1 MSASGVSGDGANG
14 TAWTPTR
21 EEALRRLE
29 AFVPRAGRAY
39 AATRNEDRG
48 PGDRSNVSALSP
60 YVSYRLL
67 HEREI
72 VAAVL
77 EEHAPRAA
85 EKFVQEVCWRT
96 YWKGWLEMR
105 PGVWSDYVQS
115 VALQHQRFQHDD
127 RYRRALAGETGIDC
141 FDAWREE
148 LRDEGYL
155 HNHARMWFAS
165 IWIHTLELPWPLGAA
180 LFHRELLD
188 ADSASN
194 TLSWRWV
201 AGLQTR
207 GKAYLAIS
215 GNIARYSAGRFPSTP
230 GLADLPMPLD
240 EAPYGRDP
248 LEALAGR
255 AEGDV
260 LLLHSEMLAPEPAGL
275 DPAGYDRVVIF
286 DGLERGPGFEAAA
299 PVTTFA
305 AGATANALSR
315 IEAVTGRA
323 PARLRALDL
332 PALSEIGIEAGS
344 SIVAFRP
351 CVGFLAALFARLK
364 SDWEA
369 AGGLWTELRSSWD
382 AAFFPEATA
391 GFFRLKKS
399 IPVVLS
405 RLGLV

>member
-1 MSASGVSGDGANG
+1 MKPSDGNG
-14 TAWTPTR
+14 TVWVPTR

-48 PGDRSNVSALSP
+48 PADRGNVSGLSP
-60 YVSYRLL
+60 YVSCRLL

-77 EEHAPRAA
+77 EEHSPRAA

-105 PGVWSDYVQS
+105 PGVWSDYVAA
-115 VALQHQRFQHDD
+115 VALQHERFREDD
-127 RYRRALAGETGIDC
+127 RYRRALDGTTGIEC

-148 LRDEGYL
+148 LRGEGYL

-188 ADSASN
+188 ADAASN

-207 GKAYLAIS
+207 GKAYLARS
-215 GNIARYSAGRFPSTP
+215 ANIARYTDGRFPATR
-230 GLADLPMPLD
+230 GLADSPLALD
-240 EAPYGRDP
+240 EAPYGREP
-248 LEALAGR
+248 LEPLPDR

-260 LLLHSEMLAPEPAGL
+260 LLLHPELLACEPAGL
-275 DPAGYDRVVIF
+275 DPADYDKVVIYE
-286 DGLERGPGFEAAA
+286 GHERAPGFEASPPVAA
-299 PVTTFA
+299 FA
-305 AGATANALSR
+305 AGAILDASSRVEAASGRVPSRLASLTLSALQQ
-315 IEAVTGRA
+315 
-323 PARLRALDL
+323 
-332 PALSEIGIEAGS
+332 IGIEPGS
-344 SIVAFRP
+344 RVVAFRP
-351 CVGFLAALFARLK
+351 CVGFLADPFARLK

-369 AGGLWTELRSSWD
+369 AGGSWSEVRPAWD
-382 AAFFPEATA
+382 GAFFPQATA

-399 IPVVLS
+399 IPAVLS
-405 RLGLV
+405 RLELV